1 MLHITPL
8 PAFDDNYIWL
18 FQSQQNTGASNNGVY
33 VVDPGDGQVVIDY
46 LTQTQQSLLGIL
58 ITHHHHD
65 HTGGIASLVAMF
77 GEELPVYGPQSE
89 NIAGINRPIAVNGNI
104 PLDNTNLSA
113 RTIAVPGHTLGHI
126 CYLIEDVLFCGDT
139 LFSAGCG
146 RLFEGTAEQMFNS
159 LSELAQLA
167 DNTRVCCAHEYT
179 LANLA
184 FANAV
189 EPHNKR
195 LVEYTEKARAL
206 RVSNQPTLPS
216 SIGLEKAINPF
227 LRSDSAEIWQSLS
240 IQFQQPI
247 ENPLQGF
254 ALLRQWKDNF

>member
-8 PAFDDNYIWL
+8 PALDDNYIWL
-18 FQSQQNTGASNNGVY
+18 FQSQQNPGVY

-46 LTQTQQSLLGIL
+46 LTQTQHPLLGIL
-58 ITHHHHD
+58 ITHHHYD
-65 HTGGIASLVAMF
+65 HTGGIASLVAKF
-77 GEELPVYGPQSE
+77 GDNLPVYGPQVE
-89 NIAGINRPIAVNGNI
+89 NIAGINRPISTSGNI
-104 PLDNTNLSA
+104 ALENSDFNA
-113 RTIAVPGHTLGHI
+113 RIIEVPGHTLGHI

-139 LFSAGCG
+139 LFSGGCG
-146 RLFEGTAEQMFNS
+146 RLFEGSAEQMFNS
-159 LSELAQLA
+159 LTELTQLA
-167 DNTRVCCAHEYT
+167 DTTRVCCAHEYT
-179 LANLA
+179 LANLT
-184 FANAV
+184 FANRV
-189 EPHNKR
+189 EPHNR
-195 LVEYTEKARAL
+195 ALIDYTEKANAL
-206 RVSNQPTLPS
+206 RAQNLPTLPS